1 MPVNTTQSYTQDEKN
16 RVFIRIDLPDI
27 DLNTAG
33 EIYRQIK
40 DLLKNVPNA
49 DVEMSVMRSR

>member
-1 MPVNTTQSYTQDEKN
+1 MPYNTSAANAQDEKN
-16 RVFIRIDLPDI
+16 RVFIRVDLPDI

-40 DLLKNVPNA
+40 ELVKNVPNA